1 MAANITSV
9 IMELATTKQI
19 DKSKIEEEI
28 KSSLF
33 SAISKKLQPEN
44 ELEIIADFENDKLFA
59 RMKKLVV
66 EEDLKLGDISLQE
79 ALKIDSKAE
88 LGQYIRVDIPIMEFE
103 PKIINIAKK
112 TIQERI
118 RKIEEE
124 RIIFDYEKQKGQ
136 IVSGKIRSLDY
147 NGYKI
152 DIGYTDALLPMEEQ
166 VESEYYRV
174 GDIVRSY
181 VVNIRKRRNEVMV
194 ILSRNRPEFVQRLF
208 ELEIPEIQEGDVI
221 VRKIVRE
228 PGMRTKVAVSAVKEN
243 IDPVGSCF
251 GKGGLRI
258 ENIRREL
265 HGEVL
270 DVISWDDSPEQLIA
284 NAIGNDLVEKVYL
297 SDRGKFGRIV
307 VSEKNKNLAIG
318 KQGKN
323 VRLAA
328 KLTEY
333 SLDIFTEE
341 EFEEQIAEERR
352 ITSHVSELDGVTPK
366 IAETLKKH
374 GYTSVQDIYKS
385 TVEELRNMENIGEKT
400 AQKIKES
407 AEYF

>member
-28 KSSLF
+28 KISLYT
-33 SAISKKLQPEN
+33 AISKKLLPEN
-44 ELEIIADFENDKLFA
+44 ELEIIADFENDKLAA
-59 RMKKLVV
+59 RIKKLVV
-66 EEDLKLGDISLQE
+66 EEDMKLGDISLQD
-79 ALKIDSKAE
+79 ALKINKKAK
-88 LGQYIRVDIPIMEFE
+88 LGDYIEVEVPIVDFE
-103 PKIINIAKK
+103 PKIINIARK

-118 RKIEEE
+118 RKIEED

-136 IVSGKIRSLDY
+136 IVSGKIRSVDY

-152 DIGYTDALLPMEEQ
+152 DIGYTDALLPVEEQ
-166 VESEYYRV
+166 VESEYYKV
-174 GDIVRSY
+174 NDIIRSY

-208 ELEIPEIQEGDVI
+208 ELEIPEIHEGDVI
-221 VRKIVRE
+221 IKKIVRE
-228 PGMRTKVAVSAVKEN
+228 PGIRTKVAVSAQKKA
-243 IDPVGSCF
+243 IDPVGACF
-251 GKGGLRI
+251 GKNSTRI
-258 ENIRREL
+258 DMIRREL
-265 HGEVL
+265 HGEII
-270 DVISWDDSPEQLIA
+270 DVISWDESPEQLIA
-284 NAIGNDLVEKVYL
+284 NAIGNDLVDKVYL
-297 SDRGKFGRIV
+297 SDRGRFGRIV

-333 SLDIFTEE
+333 SLDIYTEE
-341 EFEEQIAEERR
+341 EFEEKIAEERR
-352 ITSHVSELDGVTPK
+352 ITSHISELDGVTPK
-366 IAETLKKH
+366 IADILKKH
-374 GYTSVQDIYKS
+374 GYTSVQDIFKAS
-385 TVEELRNMENIGEKT
+385 IEELCSMENIGEKT

>member
-19 DKSKIEEEI
+19 DRAKIEEEI
-28 KSSLF
+28 KDSLYT
-33 SAISKKLQPEN
+33 AISKKLLPEN

-66 EEDLKLGDISLQE
+66 EEDLNLGEISLTEAQKIDKKVQLGDYISIE
-79 ALKIDSKAE
+79 M
-88 LGQYIRVDIPIMEFE
+88 PITDFE
-103 PKIINIAKK
+103 PKIINIARK

-118 RKIEEE
+118 RKIEED

-136 IVSGKIRSLDY
+136 IVSGKIRSVDY

-152 DIGYTDALLPMEEQ
+152 DIGYTDALLPVEEQ

-181 VVNIRKRRNEVMV
+181 VVNIRKKRNEVMV

-208 ELEIPEIQEGDVI
+208 ELEIPEIADGDVI
-221 VRKIVRE
+221 VKKIVRE
-228 PGMRTKVAVSAVKEN
+228 PGVRTKVAVSALKKN
-243 IDPVGSCF
+243 IDPVGACF
-251 GKGGLRI
+251 GKNSTRI
-258 ENIRREL
+258 DMIRKEL
-265 HGEVL
+265 HGEII

-284 NAIGNDLVEKVYL
+284 NAIGNDLVDKVYL

-307 VSEKNKNLAIG
+307 VSDRNKNLAIG

-341 EFEEQIAEERR
+341 EFEEKIAEERR
-352 ITSHVSELDGVTPK
+352 ITSHISELDGVTPK

-374 GYTSVQDIYKS
+374 GYTSVQDIYKAA
-385 TVEELRNMENIGEKT
+385 VEELCDMENLGEKT

-407 AEYF
+407 AEFF

>member
-19 DKSKIEEEI
+19 DKAKIEEEI
-28 KSSLF
+28 RSSLYT
-33 SAISKKLQPEN
+33 AISKKLMPEN
-44 ELEIIADFENDKLFA
+44 ELEIIADFENDKLVA

-66 EEDLKLGDISLQE
+66 EEDMKLGDISLAD
-79 ALKIDSKAE
+79 ALKINKKAK
-88 LGQYIRVDIPIMEFE
+88 LGDFIQFDIPIVDFE
-103 PKIINIAKK
+103 PKIINIARK

-118 RKIEEE
+118 RKIEED

-136 IVSGKIRSLDY
+136 IVSGKIRSVDY

-152 DIGYTDALLPMEEQ
+152 DIGYTDALLPVEEQ

-174 GDIVRSY
+174 GDIIRSY

-194 ILSRNRPEFVQRLF
+194 ILSRNRPEFVQKLF
-208 ELEIPEIQEGDVI
+208 ELEIPEILEGDVI
-221 VRKIVRE
+221 IKKIVRE
-228 PGMRTKVAVSAVKEN
+228 PGVRTKVAVSAIKKN

-251 GKGGLRI
+251 GKNSTRI
-258 ENIRREL
+258 DMIRKEL
-265 HGEVL
+265 HGEII

-284 NAIGNDLVEKVYL
+284 NAIGNDLVDKVYL

-333 SLDIFTEE
+333 SLDIYTEE
-341 EFEEQIAEERR
+341 EFEEKIAEERR
-352 ITSHVSELDGVTPK
+352 ITSHISELDGVTPK
-366 IAETLKKH
+366 IAEILKKH

-385 TVEELRNMENIGEKT
+385 TVDELCSMENIGEKT

-407 AEYF
+407 AEFF